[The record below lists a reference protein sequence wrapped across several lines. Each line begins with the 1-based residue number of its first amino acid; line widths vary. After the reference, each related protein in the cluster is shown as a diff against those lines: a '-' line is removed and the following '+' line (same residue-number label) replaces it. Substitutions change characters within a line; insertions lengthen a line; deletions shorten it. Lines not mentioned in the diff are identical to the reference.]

1 MRLAEAKQAKIA
13 EVIAYIQERL
23 EELESE
29 KEELKE
35 FQEKDKERRCLEY
48 SLYQAELTE
57 IVEAMDEVLS
67 YASSSPHNQNFNSW
81 LVIRWRTSEN
91 RKT

>member
-1 MRLAEAKQAKIA
+1 LLF
-13 EVIAYIQERL
+13 IQERL
-23 EELESE
+23 DELEAE

-57 IVEAMDEVLS
+57 ISQALEEVGWIVDPLQT
-67 YASSSPHNQNFNSW
+67 A
-81 LVIRWRTSEN
+81 LTIRSLD
-91 RKT
+91 